1 MLSFRLKKRTSKNVA
16 DTTFKEKESW
26 YKVTDN
32 EKDAA
37 DKGFDYRKRESNNY
51 KVPSRNSPS
60 DQARGV
66 RYEELMGLL
75 GDEWM
80 EDINFDVDDCCSDVN
95 DPIISRRDNPP
106 SETMSKASIVDKY
119 LNRSVHVESLIEV
132 ISDLANKLNKMSI
145 KMDQNS

>member
-1 MLSFRLKKRTSKNVA
+1 MLSFRLKKRTSKNVT
-16 DTTFKEKESW
+16 DTTVKEKESW

-37 DKGFDYRKRESNNY
+37 DKGFDYRKRELNNS

-80 EDINFDVDDCCSDVN
+80 EDINFEVDDCCSDVN
-95 DPIISRRDNPP
+95 DYIISRRDNPP
-106 SETMSKASIVDKY
+106 SETMPKASIVDKY
-119 LNRSVHVESLIEV
+119 LNRSVHVESLTEV